1 MHSSGLMW
9 FMLLLLL
16 FCFVLVCFFF
26 VFSGSCGGVL
36 FLCFIY
42 FIFWRGGGWGQVNL
56 EILVQLQVTLE
67 R

>member
-1 MHSSGLMW
+1 MVYVVVASV
-9 FMLLLLL
+9 L
-16 FCFVLVCFFF
+16 FCFSLLFFF
-26 VFSGSCGGVL
+26 FSGSGGGVL